1 MIAVTGITG
10 HSGGFLLE
18 QFMKNNCGD
27 TIRCFVRESSNTA
40 ALDASG
46 LKTEKVCGSFE
57 TPDDLR
63 RFTEGADTLI
73 HLAGIWKTPALLKAA
88 EETGGVRHAVLVH
101 TTGIFSKHKI
111 ASEDYKRIEGEMQP
125 FLDRGM
131 NVTLLRPTMIFGDMR
146 DRNISKFIRMVDRLP
161 VMPEID
167 RGRALIQ
174 PVNARDIGQ
183 ACYKAAMIER
193 LPELGYNI
201 SGERPLTLHE
211 LVDLIGE
218 YLGKRVRHV
227 SCPMGLGAAGARALK
242 ALSGGRIDYVEKVL
256 RMGEDR
262 SFSHEAATRDFGY
275 EPEKFETGLRREVE
289 EYMANGRQ

>member
-18 QFMKNNCGD
+18 QLIKNGCED
-27 TIRCFVRESSNTA
+27 TIRCFVRASSNTA

-46 LKTEKVCGSFE
+46 LKIEKVCGSFE
-57 TPDDLR
+57 NPDDLH

-73 HLAGIWKTPALLKAA
+73 HIAGIWKTPALLKAA
-88 EETGGVRHAVLVH
+88 EETGGFKHAVLVH
-101 TTGIFSKHKI
+101 TTGIFSKHKM
-111 ASEDYKRIEGEMQP
+111 ASEDYKRIEREMQP

-161 VMPEID
+161 IMPEIG
-167 RGRALIQ
+167 RGSALIQ

-183 ACYKAAMIER
+183 ACYKAAMTER

-201 SGERPLTLHE
+201 SGERPLTMHE
-211 LVDLIGE
+211 LFDLIGE
-218 YLGKRVRHV
+218 YLGKNVRHV

-242 ALSGGRIDYVEKVL
+242 AVSGGRIDYVEKVL

-289 EYMANGRQ
+289 EYRANGRK